1 MTHELSLLRNS
12 LEALHKLEDSEWQE
26 FSLLFTP
33 FTAGRKEILT
43 TTGEVEKY
51 LYFVTQGVQRVY
63 FFDEQEH
70 EATIVFTYAPSF
82 GGVIDSMTLGTPSK
96 YFYETL
102 TSSTFLRARFA
113 DVLALMQGSHS
124 LRKAIDKGLM
134 LAFSGVMLR
143 LVELQSFSSEEKFRT
158 LMRRSPH
165 ILQVVP
171 HKYIA
176 NYLGIDPTNFS
187 KLINSVKI

>member
-1 MTHELSLLRNS
+1 
-12 LEALHKLEDSEWQE
+12 
-26 FSLLFTP
+26 
-33 FTAGRKEILT
+33 
-43 TTGEVEKY
+43 
-51 LYFVTQGVQRVY
+51 
-63 FFDEQEH
+63 
-70 EATIVFTYAPSF
+70 
-82 GGVIDSMTLGTPSK
+82 
-96 YFYETL
+96 
-102 TSSTFLRARFA
+102 
-113 DVLALMQGSHS
+113 
-124 LRKAIDKGLM
+124 M

-165 ILQVVP
+165 ILQLVP